1 MLAVVKEILKSD
13 VLNGKA
19 AHIVLVRV
27 IQTVLI
33 IVPVMYKPDIQR
45 VFA

>member
-1 MLAVVKEILKSD
+1 MGKILEGD

-27 IQTVLI
+27 VQTVLI

-45 VFA
+45 IFA